1 MKTLDLSI
9 IIVNYN
15 TKRLLQDCLESVF
28 KNSQGL
34 KIEVI
39 VVDNGSADG
48 SVEYL
53 KKQKNVRLVENKKNF
68 GFAKANNQG
77 IKIAV
82 GKYIFLLNSDTIIE
96 SKALSKL
103 VKFAEKGKSIGGVAP
118 RLLNSD
124 GSIQASCF
132 RFPSLRGAVEEF
144 WFGKRGSFS
153 KYFPETSQP
162 VAVDAVVGAALLLP
176 RETISKIGF
185 LDERYFMY
193 FEDFDYCQRIKKAGL
208 KLYYLPGAVITHL
221 HGASGRRMK
230 NRPSQWLAESSKI
243 YHGFLRHYLI
253 NFVIWSSQKFKRMRN
268 KLCLFGVRKNTG
280 E

>member
-1 MKTLDLSI
+1 MKALDLSI

-15 TKRLLQDCLESVF
+15 TKKLLQGCLKSVF

-34 KIEVI
+34 KIEVV
-39 VVDNGSADG
+39 VVDNGSTDG

-82 GKYIFLLNSDTIIE
+82 GKYIFLLNSDTIIR

-103 VKFAEKGKSIGGVAP
+103 VKFAEKSNDVGGVAP

-230 NRPSQWLAESSKI
+230 NRPSQWLTESSKT
-243 YHGFLRHYLI
+243 YHGFLGHYLI
-253 NFVIWSSQKFKRMRN
+253 NFIIWSSQKYVRVKN
-268 KLCLFGVRKNTG
+268 KFCLGGKIT